1 MLRPSTEIERMAEP
15 APAPEGEALPDWD
28 AAADETIAACDGDVR
43 AAVRTLL
50 VLVNTLERD
59 LAFTRAAAST

>member
-1 MLRPSTEIERMAEP
+1 MAEP

-43 AAVRTLL
+43 LRYGRYWCL
-50 VLVNTLERD
+50 
-59 LAFTRAAAST
+59 

>member
-1 MLRPSTEIERMAEP
+1 MKRLGVSLVGFLSLAG
-15 APAPEGEALPDWD
+15 A
-28 AAADETIAACDGDVR
+28 IAACDGDVR

>member
-43 AAVRTLL
+43 LRYGRYWCL
-50 VLVNTLERD
+50 
-59 LAFTRAAAST
+59 